1 MYENSYAKQNIVHPI
16 SWIVF
21 FLSYSSFLT
30 WNNQG
35 YKKMYF
41 SFISENLLYPCYLR
55 AYYTTHSSIA
65 KCFYRKRGEWYWERF
80 PRKGL
85 TQNRE
90 GGTGGAERLNRVLR

>member
-41 SFISENLLYPCYLR
+41 SFICENLFYFCYLL

-65 KCFYRKRGEWYWERF
+65 GCFYRKRGE
-80 PRKGL
+80 
-85 TQNRE
+85 
-90 GGTGGAERLNRVLR
+90 